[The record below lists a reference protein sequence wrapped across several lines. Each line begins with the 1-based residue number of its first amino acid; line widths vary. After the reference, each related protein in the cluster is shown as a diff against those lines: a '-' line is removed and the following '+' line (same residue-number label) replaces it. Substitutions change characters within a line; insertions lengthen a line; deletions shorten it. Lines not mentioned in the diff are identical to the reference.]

1 MSYREN
7 NTISFKYIMSRYSE
21 MQIDMQYV
29 FPIKIFE
36 LLLLVFLKIELIKKI
51 ACMWFEWIKL
61 SSLIMH

>member
-51 ACMWFEWIKL
+51 ACMWF
-61 SSLIMH
+61 